1 MSILRTSLVVLVVV
15 LGACEVHPDA
25 ATASTAPLEV
35 GTDRADHE
43 CGVVLRTAQRMYA
56 NTDYE
61 TDCSSGTCLYV
72 WRGQIDVADSISP
85 DAAVGV
91 LYHLQSD
98 PTWWEVDANLASG
111 APPGVRRYAFSMTEH
126 LFGPDA
132 PGDAIELVP
141 FVRLPDGSRLFDH
154 NRHPG
159 DFDNAA
165 LAPDRLY
172 ATSDFETCQPVV
184 GTIRFDGNWNEYTS
198 GARRQGGYLVLDYAI
213 ARLPQCRGTH
223 NGYPAWDVVAHGRFL
238 PGGEPVT
245 GSVRQ
250 LGTNM
255 GTPTNEASDLP
266 LAVSIPDDAESVE
279 LWFENYTG
287 AGSSCQAWDSDYGAN
302 YHFDIWPPADDP
314 RCRDVELRNGTH
326 AEDARMYLAD
336 PYCLP
341 YQLDAQY
348 DADHC
353 EFHVDGVGSG
363 YVGHYGIPFEWLLAY
378 LAVPAQDG
386 EVLAAGVFT
395 RYHDTT
401 TGQPGQRFSLGRQVS
416 PGVWETGFAFDVNY
430 PSRSFHDTID
440 DFAFFID
447 VRRPAGTVVR
457 LWQSRGGAN
466 YHWDDAFGSPT
477 TSESIPY
484 GNIQWANDSSTVYES
499 RRSCP

>member
-1 MSILRTSLVVLVVV
+1 
-15 LGACEVHPDA
+15 
-25 ATASTAPLEV
+25 
-35 GTDRADHE
+35 
-43 CGVVLRTAQRMYA
+43 
-56 NTDYE
+56 
-61 TDCSSGTCLYV
+61 
-72 WRGQIDVADSISP
+72 
-85 DAAVGV
+85 
-91 LYHLQSD
+91 
-98 PTWWEVDANLASG
+98 
-111 APPGVRRYAFSMTEH
+111 
-126 LFGPDA
+126 
-132 PGDAIELVP
+132 
-141 FVRLPDGSRLFDH
+141 
-154 NRHPG
+154 
-159 DFDNAA
+159 
-165 LAPDRLY
+165 
-172 ATSDFETCQPVV
+172 
-184 GTIRFDGNWNEYTS
+184 
-198 GARRQGGYLVLDYAI
+198 
-213 ARLPQCRGTH
+213 
-223 NGYPAWDVVAHGRFL
+223 
-238 PGGEPVT
+238 
-245 GSVRQ
+245 
-250 LGTNM
+250 
-255 GTPTNEASDLP
+255 
-266 LAVSIPDDAESVE
+266 
-279 LWFENYTG
+279 
-287 AGSSCQAWDSDYGAN
+287 
-302 YHFDIWPPADDP
+302 
-314 RCRDVELRNGTH
+314 
-326 AEDARMYLAD
+326 MYLAD

-466 YHWDDAFGSPT
+466 YHWDDAFGSLT